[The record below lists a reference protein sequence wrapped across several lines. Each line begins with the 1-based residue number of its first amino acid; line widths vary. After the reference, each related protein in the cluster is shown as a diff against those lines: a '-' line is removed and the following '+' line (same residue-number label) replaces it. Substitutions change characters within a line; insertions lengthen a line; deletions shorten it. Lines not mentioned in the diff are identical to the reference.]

1 MAGGR
6 DTSKMKLLGCYV
18 TKDFKQR
25 VIAEANH
32 RGITVAD
39 LIRDLLKEEMDE
51 NGEIGSQ
58 RNEGEKKD

>member
-6 DTSKMKLLGCYV
+6 DTKKMKLLGCYV

-25 VIAEANH
+25 VIQEANH
-32 RGITVAD
+32 RGVTVAD
-39 LIRDLLKEEMDE
+39 LIRDLLKEEMRE

-58 RNEGEKKD
+58 RKDGQKKD